1 MSRQSRVFFTIWVFC
16 VRMRVYLES
25 VCPQHH
31 QTYTWGEA
39 LIETFQNHI
48 GFAMIRARCEE
59 LWSLE

>member
-39 LIETFQNHI
+39 LIESCQNLI
-48 GFAMIRARCEE
+48 GFAIIGARGEE
-59 LWSLE
+59 FLLLE